1 MGDDDG
7 GGFSADTVATDSG
20 DDSGLF
26 GSTAS
31 AGTGLQTDSLVNQ
44 LSMQAPDTSGLFGA
58 NSGLVGSNTSLFDPT
73 PGVGTGF
80 QVDPVAVQNVATQ
93 TSGIN
98 GLFGSTVNDLGGLT
112 LDGAAYGTFGS
123 GVATAGASMQ
133 NQATDAFNQVQQ
145 LFGTINQNV
154 GTAATNYA
162 NADAAVAQGFGQA
175 TAIPVSATTTDPTT
189 TTTTDPTTAADPN
202 AADPNAQNTV
212 VAQNAPQQQAQP
224 AQPAQPTQNGL
235 DPRVVDSI
243 MRSEGATGEQ
253 NGVREVYGFRQSEH
267 NGYDQIMAARNQFG
281 QGSPEERA
289 VVAGLLEQHAQQ
301 AGALNFTDPGTQA
314 AIMSSAH
321 MRGPAGTAAILN
333 SMVDGT
339 TPTRTGTLSQ
349 NTIQQVQ
356 QMSPQ
361 DFQQQFHDAR
371 LNYDQ
376 TIYGNT
382 ITHQGGVTD
391 TWWHRYGNGLT
402 QRYGR
407 EQQQFL
413 GLSPQANQP

>member
-1 MGDDDG
+1 VGDDDG
-7 GGFSADTVATDSG
+7 GFEADPVATDAG

-26 GSTAS
+26 GSTTSTA
-31 AGTGLQTDSLVNQ
+31 TGLQTDSLVNQ
-44 LSMQAPDTSGLFGA
+44 LSMQTPDTSGLFGA
-58 NSGLVGSNTSLFDPT
+58 NSGLVGSTSSLFDPT

-98 GLFGSTVNDLGGLT
+98 GLFGSAVTDLGGLT

-123 GVATAGASMQ
+123 AVATAGASMQ

-162 NADAAVAQGFGQA
+162 DADAAVARGFGQA
-175 TAIPVSATTTDPTT
+175 TATPVSATTTDPTT
-189 TTTTDPTTAADPN
+189 TADPN

-212 VAQNAPQQQAQP
+212 VAQNATQQPAQP

-243 MRSEGATGEQ
+243 MQSEGASGEQ
-253 NGVREVYGFRQSEH
+253 GGVREVYGFRQSEH
-267 NGYDQIMAARNQFG
+267 NGYDQIMAARNQYG

-349 NTIQQVQ
+349 NTIQQIQ

-371 LNYDQ
+371 INYDQ

-382 ITHQGGVTD
+382 ITHQGGHTD
-391 TWWHRYGNGLT
+391 TWWNRYGNGLT

-413 GLSPQANQP
+413 GISQGNQP